1 MDTRNIRNFSI
12 IAHISLLG
20 SQACALKPFGFNF
33 STTGKLPF
41 SRSLSQVDVGVAKV
55 LSFQ

>member
-1 MDTRNIRNFSI
+1 MSANPIRNFSI

-20 SQACALKPFGFNF
+20 LKACALKPCGFNI

-41 SRSLSQVDVGVAKV
+41 SRPLSQITVGV
-55 LSFQ
+55 L